1 MARGMATSQKYDL
14 YSHEFRATTHETYAR
29 MREQTPVHLQP
40 GLDGETPI
48 WFVTR
53 CDDVVA
59 VLADNERFVLDPAL
73 VFTSEE
79 LQRME
84 EASPLPSRSGSTRT
98 CSPRTATTIVGCAD
112 S

>member
-1 MARGMATSQKYDL
+1 MAREMATSQKYDR

-29 MREQTPVHLQP
+29 MHEQTPVHLQS
-40 GLDGETPI
+40 GLDGETPM

-53 CDDVVA
+53 YDDVVA
-59 VLADNERFVLDPAL
+59 VLIDNERFVRRA
-73 VFTSEE
+73 
-79 LQRME
+79 RC
-84 EASPLPSRSGSTRT
+84 PSTSGSTRT